1 MVFTHGRIRP
11 RSGKGPSLRVE
22 DCPQRYGGFGCT
34 QFCHLKTAS
43 MVSVLAAWIDMA
55 NKGARS
61 DMSCYIILF
70 LCLRAAVPA
79 RALAPPLPTPAT
91 SEIVHVY
98 SRRGAVGAPAEDE
111 AHLLR
116 RIEELQKELA
126 SANRR
131 LEVTRGHA
139 ENSNPFG
146 KDQAGGQSR
155 AGQIPQLSRIP
166 VDEARSKEGD
176 SVRRAVGREGSEGE
190 VGCDTFSDGELERR
204 VDAIAEYLVRK
215 EKSETLQFILL
226 MGAAVTFL
234 LLAKQL

>member
-1 MVFTHGRIRP
+1 LGV
-11 RSGKGPSLRVE
+11 RSSVTSKLHR
-22 DCPQRYGGFGCT
+22 
-34 QFCHLKTAS
+34 
-43 MVSVLAAWIDMA
+43 SVLFCFGIDMA
-55 NKGARS
+55 NEGAHS
-61 DMSCYIILF
+61 DMFCYIFLF

-91 SEIVHVY
+91 SEIVHIY
-98 SRRGAVGAPAEDE
+98 SRSGAVGAPAEEE

-131 LEVTRGHA
+131 LEATRGHA

-146 KDQAGGQSR
+146 KDQAGGHSR
-155 AGQIPQLSRIP
+155 AGQIPNLSRIP

-190 VGCDTFSDGELERR
+190 GGCDTLSVGELERR
-204 VDAIAEYLVRK
+204 VDAIVEYLVKK
-215 EKSETLQFILL
+215 ENSDTVQFFLN

-234 LLAKQL
+234 LLAKQR